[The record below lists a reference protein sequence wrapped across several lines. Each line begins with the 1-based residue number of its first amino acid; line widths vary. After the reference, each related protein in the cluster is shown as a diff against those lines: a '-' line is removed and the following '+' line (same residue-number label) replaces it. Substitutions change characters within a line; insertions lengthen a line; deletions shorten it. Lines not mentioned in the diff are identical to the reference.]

1 MYTHLVQAAGSL
13 NSTALAWR
21 MQAPAPTAAGSDG
34 LVELE
39 SILTASGLPKVPELI
54 ALFRRFH
61 LLSRAAV
68 SRCPALGDIVAQLFD
83 MNDVLG
89 RLECSGY
96 LTTLQVRS
104 AAMRSCPSAAS
115 LRSLASPRCSHPLC
129 AVCQTALGQAAAVRA
144 HEPVDQAKAR
154 PTFLPNT
161 TPLRVED
168 LKALP
173 QHIAAEAA
181 ALAKG
186 RNERNLLTEFELRA
200 LVASSGIWLAVHGVT
215 NKQEAPNV
223 IAKWCQLL
231 KDAGLTEGIF
241 HKGERSTPISLE
253 TRVNRWLSDYI
264 RRPAEDVPGPKG
276 WRLEVAADAQLNT
289 PMRDLEGKGRIRRMP
304 VGQEPQGGHS
314 AKSILG
320 GGLAQSHSPVL
331 CQASPLG
338 QRTNDDFRQPMPA
351 VPPAGTPPGQPPIG
365 GCGGRPNAEDLL
377 RLLNESRQAQGGS
390 PIVDVSSTGGSTGHR
405 QAAGQSTSGLHSLGE
420 VDQADLNSGPARP
433 PVGAS
438 AGGRAGRTGRGR
450 GRTPHKPVVQPRKR
464 RCAVI
469 EDSSDE
475 EEEEKQGPSPLPAL
489 SMCLLTHAQFALGL

>member
-215 NKQEAPNV
+215 NKQEAPSV

-231 KDAGLTEGIF
+231 MDAGLTEGIF

-253 TRVNRWLSDYI
+253 TRVNRWL
-264 RRPAEDVPGPKG
+264 
-276 WRLEVAADAQLNT
+276 
-289 PMRDLEGKGRIRRMP
+289 
-304 VGQEPQGGHS
+304 
-314 AKSILG
+314 
-320 GGLAQSHSPVL
+320 
-331 CQASPLG
+331 
-338 QRTNDDFRQPMPA
+338 
-351 VPPAGTPPGQPPIG
+351 
-365 GCGGRPNAEDLL
+365 
-377 RLLNESRQAQGGS
+377 
-390 PIVDVSSTGGSTGHR
+390 
-405 QAAGQSTSGLHSLGE
+405 
-420 VDQADLNSGPARP
+420 
-433 PVGAS
+433 
-438 AGGRAGRTGRGR
+438 
-450 GRTPHKPVVQPRKR
+450 
-464 RCAVI
+464 
-469 EDSSDE
+469 
-475 EEEEKQGPSPLPAL
+475 
-489 SMCLLTHAQFALGL
+489 